1 MVEILAAP
9 AARRLVLWGDAAVAQ
24 LAGAAIGLSLPTA
37 PGGTAEAGVR
47 AALWLGPGEWLLL
60 APEEDDPAP
69 ALSAALAGMAH
80 ALVDVSDGFAGI
92 VLRGAGAARALS
104 AGCPLDLEEGAFPPG
119 RATRTVLG
127 QVGIT
132 LWRHAAEEWRL
143 EVGRSQAAYARDF
156 LAEAAR
162 GMPGF

>member
-9 AARRLVLWGDAAVAQ
+9 PARRLVLWGDAAVAER
-24 LAGAAIGLSLPTA
+24 AGAAIGLSLPTA
-37 PGGTAEAGVR
+37 PGGAAEAGAR

-60 APEEDDPAP
+60 APEEDDLAP

-92 VLRGAGAARALS
+92 VLRGPGAARALS

-127 QVGIT
+127 RVGIT

-143 EVGRSQAAYARDF
+143 EVGRSQAGYARDF

>member
-9 AARRLVLWGDAAVAQ
+9 AARRLVLWGDDGVSQ
-24 LAGAAIGLSLPTA
+24 RAGAAFGVPLPAA
-37 PGGTAEAGVR
+37 PGSTAEAGAR

-60 APEEDDPAP
+60 APEGEDPAP

-80 ALVDVSDGFAGI
+80 ALVDVSDGFAGF
-92 VLRGAGAARALS
+92 VLRGAGAARVLS
-104 AGCPLDLEEGAFPPG
+104 AGCPLDLHPAGFPPG

-127 QVGIT
+127 RVGIT
-132 LWRHAAEEWRL
+132 LWRRAAEEWRL